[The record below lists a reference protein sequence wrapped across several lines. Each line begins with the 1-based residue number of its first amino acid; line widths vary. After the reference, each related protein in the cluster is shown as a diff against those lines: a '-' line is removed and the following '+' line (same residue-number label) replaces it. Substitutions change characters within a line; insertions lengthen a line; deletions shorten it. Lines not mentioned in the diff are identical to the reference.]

1 MASVGDTRAGHDPN
15 SEPVGVNLNNIEDL
29 KDWVWHFLGTYINLD
44 YEFRVSYSTFEERL
58 SHCKDCEHFNETK
71 IKCTECGCNL
81 LEKANEMIEQ
91 CPIDKWGP
99 DFKSFSDKHFA
110 EITGLMPVKYVVTRQ
125 DIPPEPVQ
133 EPKQKTEEEMLKQ
146 QVKNTLNNWSK
157 T

>member
-15 SEPVGVNLNNIEDL
+15 QEPVGVNLNNIDDL

-133 EPKQKTEEEMLKQ
+133 EPRQKTEEEMLKQ

>member
-15 SEPVGVNLNNIEDL
+15 QEPVGVNLNNIEDL

>member
-15 SEPVGVNLNNIEDL
+15 SEPVGVNLNNIDDL
-29 KDWVWHFLGTYINLD
+29 KDWAWHFLGTYINLD

-133 EPKQKTEEEMLKQ
+133 EPRQKTEEELIKQ
-146 QVKNTLNNWSK
+146 QYKDTLNNWSK

>member
-15 SEPVGVNLNNIEDL
+15 QEPVGVNLNNIDDL

-58 SHCKDCEHFNETK
+58 AHCKDCEYFNETK

-99 DFKSFSDKHFA
+99 DFKSFSEKHFA
-110 EITGLMPVKYVVTRQ
+110 EIAGLMPVNYVVSRV

-133 EPKQKTEEEMLKQ
+133 EPKQKTEEEVLQQ

>member
-15 SEPVGVNLNNIEDL
+15 SEPVGVNLNNIDDL